1 MKNFIKVW
9 LIKIKERK
17 MKTKVRKTKESK
29 LVVGKASKIDER
41 NFKKRKEAI
50 NIRDE
55 NTLFSFVY

>member
-1 MKNFIKVW
+1 
-9 LIKIKERK
+9 